1 MIRVVTFHVLQPQS
15 VTIVPIPDV
24 TNAFRPLCF
33 ECDETQKQ
41 GSKAPLPCR
50 LWHLAPKPT
59 PRCWRRQPM
68 EPTHQIC
75 KWVIHKWT
83 LMREKWCKSAL
94 TTTFRST
101 WTTDFWTG
109 KKKSGR
115 GSGSMVR
122 CVKQQ
127 QLASYQAGV
136 CTKIPISLSSEATV
150 ILEEIKL
157 CEKDF
162 SSPALWGVLTLA
174 MWLEVSSTD
183 LTACWRPK
191 RKAYPRTRCTQN
203 ILHNQN
209 KQWES

>member
-75 KWVIHKWT
+75 KWVIHKWA

-94 TTTFRST
+94 MTTFRST

-109 KKKSGR
+109 KKKNRAGGQVVWYDAWNNNSWQAIKQEFVQKFQ
-115 GSGSMVR
+115 SHCPPKQPSSLKKSNY
-122 CVKQQ
+122 VKRTSAV
-127 QLASYQAGV
+127 QLCGV
-136 CTKIPISLSSEATV
+136 
-150 ILEEIKL
+150 
-157 CEKDF
+157 F
-162 SSPALWGVLTLA
+162 W
-174 MWLEVSSTD
+174 
-183 LTACWRPK
+183 
-191 RKAYPRTRCTQN
+191 
-203 ILHNQN
+203 H
-209 KQWES
+209 